1 MNDIV
6 AVDPEGGKKSQN
18 LWNMFVNFM
27 ENGGILVVLFVVI
40 IICMIIP
47 WVVSMDNISKEAK
60 MNNTEIS
67 QTEVVEKKVEKK
79 KRSAWDIFVTFM
91 AMGGFLVVMVVGVVI
106 LVFVY
111 WLTKWFRIS
120 LCNLSH

>member
-1 MNDIV
+1 
-6 AVDPEGGKKSQN
+6 
-18 LWNMFVNFM
+18 LVNGHLLDACQSSTVF
-27 ENGGILVVLFVVI
+27 
-40 IICMIIP
+40 
-47 WVVSMDNISKEAK
+47 SKEAK

-111 WLTKWFRIS
+111 WLTK
-120 LCNLSH
+120 